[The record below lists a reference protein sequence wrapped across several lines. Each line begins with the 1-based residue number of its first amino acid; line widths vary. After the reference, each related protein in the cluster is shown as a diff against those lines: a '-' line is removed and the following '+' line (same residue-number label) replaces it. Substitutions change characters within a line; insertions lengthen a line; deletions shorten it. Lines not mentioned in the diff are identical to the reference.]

1 MNKIQVASE
10 KGYYVTKEG
19 DVYFN
24 NKQRSLT
31 FKSKNRRYYCFNARI
46 NGKATRIEVHRLQAY
61 QKFGDK
67 MFNEGIVV
75 RHLNGDSTD
84 NSFDNIEIG
93 TNQDNSFDRPKEQR
107 IESAKHAASFT
118 KKYNYEEVYTFYL
131 ETKSYKQTME
141 KFGITSKNGLSY
153 IIKSFK

>member
-1 MNKIQVASE
+1 MNKIQIASE

-24 NKQRSLT
+24 NRQRSLN
-31 FKSKNRRYYCFNARI
+31 FKSKNRRYYCFNVKI

-67 MFNEGIVV
+67 IFNKGIVV

-141 KFGITSKNGLSY
+141 KFGITSKNSLSY